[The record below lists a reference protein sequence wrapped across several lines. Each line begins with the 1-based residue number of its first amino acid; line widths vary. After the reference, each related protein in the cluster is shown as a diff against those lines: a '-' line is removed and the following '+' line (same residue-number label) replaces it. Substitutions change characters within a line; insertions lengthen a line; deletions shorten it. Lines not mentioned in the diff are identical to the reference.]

1 MINDLV
7 KEAHENSVKHGFW
20 EKNKNF
26 GEVFRELFGGG
37 KAELILTDEQNI
49 LECGIEIQAQ
59 PTGKKDQKVTITAT
73 DTGAEIDVVL
83 TKPNTS
89 K

>member
-26 GEVFRELFGGG
+26 GF
-37 KAELILTDEQNI
+37 N
-49 LECGIEIQAQ
+49 
-59 PTGKKDQKVTITAT
+59 
-73 DTGAEIDVVL
+73 
-83 TKPNTS
+83 N
-89 K
+89 